1 MPSRILTLAV
11 ITTFAAAAPSFVLAQ
26 GRGGAGASAFGASG
40 FGSSMGMGGMGGGF
54 GNSMSRGGGLGAGGM
69 SGFGTGGFGNSM
81 GGMSGG
87 FGNSMNRSGFG
98 NSGFGNSGM
107 GNGRYGG
114 GQTFVGRD
122 AADMQNTFQQQNR
135 ASTQFFNNMNRQFA
149 RQNRQQKA
157 AAASKNPSQV
167 MRMEVQVGFDTTP
180 ITSNVVAKNLQTRLA
195 KILADHHM
203 SMPIVS
209 VQGDTAVLTG
219 VAKSASERDVIG
231 QLVSLEQGVRSV
243 RNDMTVP
250 GEEPVAPT
258 ADTASPPGS

>member
-1 MPSRILTLAV
+1 MRSRIITLAA
-11 ITTFAAAAPSFVLAQ
+11 ITSFAVVAPSFVLAQ
-26 GRGGAGASAFGASG
+26 GRGGAGTSAFGASG
-40 FGSSMGMGGMGGGF
+40 FGSSMGGGMSGGF
-54 GNSMSRGGGLGAGGM
+54 GNSMSRSGMGAGGM

-87 FGNSMNRSGFG
+87 FGNSSFGSGGFG
-98 NSGFGNSGM
+98 NTGRGGAGSGQF
-107 GNGRYGG
+107 GG
-114 GQTFVGRD
+114 GQSFVGRD

-157 AAASKNPSQV
+157 ATASKNPSQV
-167 MRMEVQVGFDTTP
+167 MRMEVKVGFDATP

-219 VAKSASERDVIG
+219 VAKSATERDVIG
-231 QLVSLEQGVRSV
+231 QLVSLEQGVRAV

-250 GEEPVAPT
+250 GEDPVMPT